1 MNRAFALV
9 WNVAL
14 GAWVVT
20 HELARKRRK
29 RGSARRG
36 VLRLTVLLTAGAAP
50 ALAWG
55 ACTPALPA
63 AGDLVTCTG
72 LPITSNSFSSA
83 ANNLTVNVAAGTQMT
98 AGQLGG
104 TALSLSGTNGTLNN
118 AGTIDPSA
126 LGLLTAPST
135 GVQLGNASST
145 LVAVNNLVFG
155 SIYGTGGL
163 LGATLSSFDGMALDL
178 RSSSGGTVTIDNQGT
193 ISSRSLLNM
202 STLTSDAPVIAVTG
216 GGTVNAINTGTINGR
231 VGFERSGSGNT
242 FVNAGTINGSVSL
255 GDLGSNSFTAVTGST
270 VNAAAGLGQRLT
282 GPGGTMNFAPTGYV
296 DGGAAGINTL
306 LLQNAATWTGSGT
319 SGNGALNTDQYL
331 NFTSL
336 RVNSGTWALSGS
348 NPFVATTL
356 NGGTLQFTNPWLLG
370 NTVTA
375 DGGMLEAGAN
385 GLTLASGIV
394 LGAGNLT
401 IGGSSNLTLAGTF
414 TGVGGVI
421 KQGVGTLTLSGVNN
435 AFGGVTVNAG
445 TVAVTAPNALG
456 SGTLSLAS
464 GALLAYVPLNL
475 ANAVVLSGNASLGG
489 PEDVHLNGALSGPGQ
504 LTKTGT
510 GALYLNG
517 PSTFAGGINVQAG
530 TVLGDAASLRGAI
543 AVGTSSTVV
552 FDQAGTG
559 TYAGTL
565 SGSGRVLKDGSG
577 ALIFNGNSGTFA
589 GVTEVVDGRL
599 VIGGAAA
606 DAAAQLG
613 GGVQVAA
620 GAALAGHGT
629 LLGNVV
635 ITQGATLSPGNSIG
649 TLHVA
654 GDLQLD
660 QGAVLDFEFGSPAS
674 GNPFGAVGQGDS
686 VVVGGA
692 LSLNGAVLDISDD
705 GGFGAGLYRLFS
717 YGGALTLS
725 NGGITFGQV
734 PAGNS
739 YALQYLSGAGQINL
753 LATGNSTLQ
762 FWNANGQ
769 ASPTA
774 AGGGSGVWSTSAPS
788 WTDATGAITSAM
800 TPMPGTA
807 IFAGAPGV
815 VTVDNTGGAV
825 TAYGLQFASDGYRL
839 NGDALTL
846 LADPQGAAPV
856 IRVGDGSA
864 AGAAYTTTIDAVLSG
879 TAGLDKTDLGT
890 LVLNGVNTWTGDTR
904 ISGGTL
910 SVAAEASLGA
920 LSSTLVLDGG
930 VLQVT
935 GNAIGTLARGIQLG
949 SVGGGFDVAEAA
961 HTLVVGQ
968 SLSGS
973 GALLKAGAGT
983 LELQGNNSYQGGT
996 TVQQGTLL
1004 GNSGSLSGAIT
1015 NHARVVFDQAADGV
1029 YAGAMSGSGTLT
1041 KQGQGTLTLQGAN
1054 SYTGGTLV
1062 AEGALQGSTA
1072 SLQGNIVN
1080 NAAVLVEQD
1089 IDGSLAANISGSGS
1103 LTKRGTGSV
1112 LLTGANT
1119 YSGGTVIEAGTL
1131 QGSAAAFQGDIQN
1144 NARLV
1149 IDQAGDGLLSAA
1161 LSGSGSLVKTGA
1173 GALVVRQGQTFSG
1186 RTDVQQGTL
1195 VVGDAGFGGAAINGA
1210 VIIREGALLKGIGR
1224 VGVLDLYGTLAPGN
1238 SIGTLHV
1245 SGNATFQASA
1255 RYQVEVNA
1263 DGGHD
1268 LLAVDGRTT
1277 ILGGSV
1283 LGLADGASWNPL
1295 TRYTILT
1302 SQGGISGQFNAVSSN
1317 LAFLTPTLDYASNAV
1332 TLSLAR
1338 NEASFPSV
1346 GQTDNQRSTA
1356 AALESVG
1363 SGPLYARVLTLDGD
1377 SARQAFEAYAGEVR
1391 ASAQVSLFDDAAR
1404 VRRTLADRLVSG
1416 QPADAAAE
1424 GSGVH
1429 AWASAWGH
1437 RGHTDDNG
1445 NTARSR
1451 QQGTGWM
1458 AGSDLTLDNQV
1469 VLGVAVGQARSTL
1482 EVGARRSDAKTNSTY
1497 AGLYAGGTFGQWVVR
1512 SGLSAGRS
1520 DSRFTRSTG
1529 TVGGNQTLKSH
1540 DDADLWQGFVE
1551 VAHGSDIGRLRLEP
1565 YLNYARA
1572 ELDQDAFAEQGG
1584 DAALAGEAQTR
1595 ALDIGTAGL
1604 RTHWHLDSR
1613 FNTALV
1619 LNVGYQRVWGDT
1631 DAGLTQRFAA
1641 GGDAFD
1647 ISGMPLARNA
1657 GVAEFGFR
1665 TQLTP
1670 AVELKADYQ
1679 GRFGS
1684 GVQDQGAQITVRAA
1698 F

>member
-29 RGSARRG
+29 GGSARRG

-50 ALAWG
+50 ALAWS

-63 AGDLVTCTG
+63 AGALVTCTG

-98 AGQLGG
+98 AGLMGG

-155 SIYGTGGL
+155 SIYGTGEL
-163 LGATLSSFDGMALDL
+163 LGANLSSFDGMALDL

-193 ISSRSLLNM
+193 ISSRSLLNL

-216 GGTVNAINTGTINGR
+216 GGAVNAINTGTINGR

-255 GDLGSNSFTAVTGST
+255 GDLGSNSFTAVTGSS

-348 NPFVATTL
+348 TPFVATTL
-356 NGGTLQFTNPWLLG
+356 NGGTLQFTNSWLLG

-385 GLTLASGIV
+385 GLTLSSGIV

-401 IGGSSNLTLAGTF
+401 IAGSSNLTLAGTL

-421 KQGVGTLTLSGVNN
+421 KQGVGTLTLSGVSD
-435 AFGGVTVNAG
+435 ASGGVTVNAG
-445 TVAVTAPNALG
+445 TVAVMAPNALG

-464 GALLAYVPLNL
+464 GALLAYVPLTL
-475 ANAVVLSGNASLGG
+475 ANAVVLSGNGSLGG
-489 PEDVHLNGALSGPGQ
+489 PEDVHLNGALSGLGQ

-517 PSTFAGGINVQAG
+517 PSTFAG
-530 TVLGDAASLRGAI
+530 
-543 AVGTSSTVV
+543 
-552 FDQAGTG
+552 
-559 TYAGTL
+559 
-565 SGSGRVLKDGSG
+565 
-577 ALIFNGNSGTFA
+577 
-589 GVTEVVDGRL
+589 VTEVVDGRL
-599 VIGGAAA
+599 VVGGAAA

-613 GGVQVAA
+613 GVVQVAA
-620 GAALAGHGT
+620 GAELAGHGT

-635 ITQGATLSPGNSIG
+635 IAQGATLSPGNSIG

-692 LSLNGAVLDISDD
+692 LNLAGAVLDISDD

-717 YGGALTLS
+717 YGGSLTLS
-725 NGGITFGQV
+725 NGGIAFGQV

-739 YALQYLSGAGQINL
+739 YTLQYLSGARQINL

-769 ASPTA
+769 ASPTT

-935 GNAIGTLARGIQLG
+935 GTAIGTLARGIQLG

-968 SLSGS
+968 SLTGS

-983 LELQGNNSYQGGT
+983 LELHGNNSYQGGT

-1015 NHARVVFDQAADGV
+1015 NNARVVFEQAADGV

-1072 SLQGNIVN
+1072 SLQGDIVN

-1112 LLTGANT
+1112 VLTGANT

-1131 QGSAAAFQGDIQN
+1131 QGSATAFQGDIQN

-1149 IDQAGDGLLSAA
+1149 IDQTGDGLLSAA

-1173 GALVVRQGQTFSG
+1173 GALVVRQAQTFSG

-1210 VIIREGALLKGIGR
+1210 VIVREGALLKGIGR

-1245 SGNATFQASA
+1245 SGDATFQASA

-1317 LAFLTPTLDYASNAV
+1317 LAFLTPTLDYAPNAV

-1377 SARQAFEAYAGEVR
+1377 SARQAFEAYSGEVR

-1469 VLGVAVGQARSTL
+1469 VLGAAVGQARSTL
-1482 EVGARRSDAKTNSTY
+1482 EVGARRSDAKTNSKY

-1619 LNVGYQRVWGDT
+1619 LNVGYQHVWGDT
-1631 DAGLTQRFAA
+1631 NAGLTQRFAA